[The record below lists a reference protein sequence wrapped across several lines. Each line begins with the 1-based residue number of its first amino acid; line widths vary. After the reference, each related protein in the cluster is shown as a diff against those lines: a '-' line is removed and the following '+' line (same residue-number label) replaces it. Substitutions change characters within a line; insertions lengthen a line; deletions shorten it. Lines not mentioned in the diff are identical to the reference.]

1 MPIDRAMLE
10 EHLTMAERHV
20 AQGERHVARQRE
32 IVAKL
37 ERHGHDTRSAKE
49 LLVQFQEL
57 QALHI
62 ADRDRL
68 RHELGLDA
76 AGVAR

>member
-1 MPIDRAMLE
+1 MPIDRVLLE
-10 EHLTMAERHV
+10 DHLTMAERHV

-32 IVAKL
+32 LVAQL
-37 ERHGHDTRSAKE
+37 ERRGHDTLSAKE
-49 LLVQFQEL
+49 LVVQFQEL
-57 QALHI
+57 EELHI